1 MFNHIDTPVAKAVR
15 IKVDGVRY
23 YKTPF
28 GFLYPSVTTVLGA
41 GKEND
46 LNEWKERVGEEQA
59 AKIGRQAA
67 NRGTRIHK
75 YCEDYL
81 NNEDPRISNLLDL
94 SMFNTMK
101 KYIDKIDD
109 IRLLEG
115 ALYSDHLKMAGTVDC
130 IGEYAKKISVI
141 DFKTSAKEKTKEW
154 ITSYFLQ
161 TSIYA
166 IMFEERT
173 GIPITQLVIIIGNDQ
188 GSTQVFIEHRNNWI
202 KDIKEQRKLYKT
214 IHGR

>member
-1 MFNHIDTPVAKAVR
+1 MFTHIDTPVAEAVR
-15 IKVDGVRY
+15 TVVDGVRY
-23 YKTPF
+23 YKTPE
-28 GFLYPSVTTVLGA
+28 GILYPSVTTVLGA

-46 LNEWKERVGEEQA
+46 LDEWKERVGEEQA
-59 AKIGRQAA
+59 IKIGRQAA

-81 NNEDPRISNLLDL
+81 SNQSPTISNLLDL

-101 KYIDKIDD
+101 KYLDKIDNV
-109 IRLLEG
+109 RLLEG

-130 IGEYAKKISVI
+130 VGEYANKLSVI
-141 DFKTSAKEKTKEW
+141 DYKTSAKEKIKEW
-154 ITSYFLQ
+154 ITGYFLQ
-161 TSIYA
+161 TTIYA

-202 KDIKEQRKLYKT
+202 KQVKDQRKLYKNMY
-214 IHGR
+214 GC